1 MRLTLVY
8 SMYLNVIFNVFFHP
22 KELTIWPDVERLNKL
37 DMLLI
42 DNEFASIESKRK
54 LSGVF
59 ALLRLIDVTLNTT
72 KKNNKLFIA

>member
-1 MRLTLVY
+1 
-8 SMYLNVIFNVFFHP
+8 MYLSVFFNVFFHQ
-22 KELTIWPDVERLNKL
+22 KKLTIWRDVERLNKF

-59 ALLRLIDVTLNTT
+59 ALLRLTDFTLNTPS
-72 KKNNKLFIA
+72 KMNNKVVHCMIPET

>member
-1 MRLTLVY
+1 
-8 SMYLNVIFNVFFHP
+8 
-22 KELTIWPDVERLNKL
+22 
-37 DMLLI
+37 LI

-59 ALLRLIDVTLNTT
+59 ALLRLFDFTLNTT

>member
-1 MRLTLVY
+1 
-8 SMYLNVIFNVFFHP
+8 MYFFHP
-22 KELTIWPDVERLNKL
+22 KKLTIWRDVERLNKF

-59 ALLRLIDVTLNTT
+59 ALLRLFDFTLNTT